1 MVSIITVNFNAAD
14 QTCALL
20 ESIRQLHDPL
30 LQVIVVDNGSRID
43 PGAEFLKQF
52 PFITYLRSE
61 QNLGFAG
68 GNNLA
73 LQVAQGDYLF
83 FINND
88 AEITQQ
94 AIPRLVS
101 LLQNNPKAG
110 IVSPLICFHPASQP
124 NAAAGVIQYA
134 GMTAMQP
141 FTGRNRMLGRGEL
154 NRGQYNRP
162 FQTAYAH
169 GAAMMIPRKVLETV
183 GPLSEDYF
191 LYYEELDWC
200 ERIRKAGYDVW
211 VEPNAMVWHRESATM
226 NTMGAIKTFYMTRNR
241 IRFMQRHFGGWRF
254 WIFKAYF
261 NLVAA
266 PKQAFSS
273 LLRLDWPGMGAFFRG
288 AVSR

>member
-1 MVSIITVNFNAAD
+1 MVSIITVNYNATD

-20 ESIRQLHDPL
+20 ESIRQLNDPS
-30 LQVIVVDNGSRID
+30 LQVIVVDNGSRTD
-43 PGAEFLKQF
+43 PGDELVKLF

-73 LQVAQGDYLF
+73 LRVAKGDYLF
-83 FINND
+83 FVNND
-88 AEITQQ
+88 AEITPF
-94 AIPRLVS
+94 AIERLVQ
-101 LLQNNPKAG
+101 LLQNTPQAG
-110 IVSPLICFHPASQP
+110 IVSPLICFHPTEQP
-124 NAAAGVIQYA
+124 DTPAGRIQYA

-169 GAAMMIPRKVLETV
+169 GAAMLISRKTLETV
-183 GPLSEDYF
+183 GPMSEDYF

-200 ERIRKAGYDVW
+200 ERIRKAGFEVW
-211 VEPNAMVWHRESATM
+211 VEPNAVVWHRESATM
-226 NTMGAIKTFYMTRNR
+226 NHMGAIKTFYMTRNR

-254 WIFKAYF
+254 WVFRAYF

-266 PKQAFSS
+266 PKQALGS
-273 LLRLDWPGMGAFFRG
+273 LLRLDWQGINAFLKGAL
-288 AVSR
+288 SR